1 MEIKTTEASLDKAV
15 LSLSRLEEDTR
26 YAKKTIKAL
35 AQIVNNPE
43 ENREAVKKMF
53 QDPSILNDVRMV
65 TERPLYQASK
75 LQDFFTNFFKDVRAE
90 IVNLFKEKE

>member
-1 MEIKTTEASLDKAV
+1 MEMKTTEASLDKAV

-43 ENREAVKKMF
+43 ENRK
-53 QDPSILNDVRMV
+53 Q
-65 TERPLYQASK
+65 
-75 LQDFFTNFFKDVRAE
+75 
-90 IVNLFKEKE
+90 